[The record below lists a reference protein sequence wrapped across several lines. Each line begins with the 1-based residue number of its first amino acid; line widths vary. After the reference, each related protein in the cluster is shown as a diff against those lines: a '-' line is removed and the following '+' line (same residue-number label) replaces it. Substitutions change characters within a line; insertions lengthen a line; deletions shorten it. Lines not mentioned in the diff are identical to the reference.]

1 MSRRRYPR
9 TLKGRALVLAI
20 ALGIFLLRYLGV
32 GLQPDERNHPTEP
45 PLPHSRA
52 SLGGLEPGT
61 YRVQRVVDGD
71 TIVLFDGEKV
81 RLQGIDTP
89 ETVKKDTP
97 VQPWGPEATD
107 YTRQFIE
114 EADYEVEI
122 AVEGEGRDQYDR
134 YLAFITHDGRMLNEE
149 LVRQGLA
156 KAKLGYDYPD
166 QLKDRLRAAQD
177 AARREGLGI
186 WSR

>member
-9 TLKGRALVLAI
+9 SLKSRALILAV
-20 ALGIFLLRYLGV
+20 ALGILLLRYFGV
-32 GLQPDERNHPTEP
+32 VGPPADREQADKP

-52 SLGGLEPGT
+52 SLGGLEPGV

-71 TIVLFDGEKV
+71 TIVLFDGQRV

-89 ETVKKDTP
+89 ETVKKNTL
-97 VQPWGPEATD
+97 VEPWGPEATD
-107 YTRQFIE
+107 YTRRFIE
-114 EADYEVEI
+114 DADYQVEI

-134 YLAFITHDGRMLNEE
+134 YLAFILHDGRMLNEE

-166 QLKDRLRAAQD
+166 RLKDRLRAAQD
-177 AARREGLGI
+177 AAPP
-186 WSR
+186 